1 MKKIIALLMTCLMA
15 VSLAACSYSIHDKE
29 KKEES
34 GTENIQEADT
44 EAAAETAAA
53 EEAGTETA
61 AEAVTQ
67 AGAEAAA
74 EAATEEE
81 PEDRTAL
88 KVMKGLTIRPLTDRW
103 ST

>member
-61 AEAVTQ
+61 AAEEA
-67 AGAEAAA
+67 G
-74 EAATEEE
+74 TE
-81 PEDRTAL
+81 TA
-88 KVMKGLTIRPLTDRW
+88 KSGIAFGIQSDTSAPSSSCCRI
-103 ST
+103 

>member
-44 EAAAETAAA
+44 E
-53 EEAGTETA
+53 
-61 AEAVTQ
+61 
-67 AGAEAAA
+67 
-74 EAATEEE
+74 EE
-81 PEDRTAL
+81 PEETGTQIPNPYVDYETLEEACEAAGVRL
-88 KVMKGLTIRPLTDRW
+88 L
-103 ST
+103 